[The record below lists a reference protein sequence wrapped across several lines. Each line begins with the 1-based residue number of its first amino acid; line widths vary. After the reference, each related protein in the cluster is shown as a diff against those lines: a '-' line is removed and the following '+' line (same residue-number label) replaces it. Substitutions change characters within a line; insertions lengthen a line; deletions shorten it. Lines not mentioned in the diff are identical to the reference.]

1 MNTLDNHHDLP
12 GSLSN
17 NNMINLAF
25 STNAFKRYSLED
37 SIREIAKLGYNGVE
51 ILCDI
56 PHAYPPLFK
65 EDQIR
70 SLKRTLVPSNMEIS
84 NLNAFTLFAIE
95 DTYHPSW
102 IDDNRREMRIQHTI
116 ECIRLGKKIGAKHLS
131 TEPGGPVTLSSS
143 SSSPSSSSS
152 SSSSSESSSLSPQKY
167 QSFDMG
173 HLEEIFLD
181 GLARVA
187 KTAEEEEI
195 KVLIEPEPG
204 LLIENSRQFKKL
216 MAKVVNPKYFRLN
229 FDIGHFY
236 CVNEDP
242 AKVVLELSDYIEH
255 FHLADIAHSRIHNHL
270 IPGRGSIDFR
280 SVFDAIDDI
289 GYRGFVTVELY
300 PYQDNPID
308 AAKEAYDYL
317 CKIT

>member
-1 MNTLDNHHDLP
+1 
-12 GSLSN
+12 
-17 NNMINLAF
+17 MINLAF

-37 SIREIAKLGYNGVE
+37 SIREIAKLGYRGVE

-56 PHAYPPLFK
+56 PHAYPPHFK
-65 EDQIR
+65 EDHIR
-70 SLKRTLVPSNMEIS
+70 SFKKTLASSNIQIS
-84 NLNAFTLFAIE
+84 NLNAFTLFAIG

-102 IDDNRREMRIQHTI
+102 IDDNRRRDIRIQHTI
-116 ECIRLGKKIGAKHLS
+116 ECIRLAKKIGAKHLS
-131 TEPGGPVTLSSS
+131 TEPGGPVKMLTSSSSSLSSS
-143 SSSPSSSSS
+143 SPPSPAP
-152 SSSSSESSSLSPQKY
+152 PQE
-167 QSFDMG
+167 QPQQRQQPLDVDR
-173 HLEEIFLD
+173 LEEIFLD

-187 KTAEEEEI
+187 QIAEEDDV

-216 MAKVVNPKYFRLN
+216 MTKILNPKYIRLN

-255 FHLADIAHSRIHNHL
+255 FHLADIAHTRIHNHL
-270 IPGRGSIDFR
+270 IPGRGAIDFR
-280 SVFDAIDDI
+280 SVFDAMDDI

-300 PYQDNPID
+300 PYQDNPIE

-317 CKIT
+317 CNIM

>member
-1 MNTLDNHHDLP
+1 
-12 GSLSN
+12 
-17 NNMINLAF
+17 MINLAF

-37 SIREIAKLGYNGVE
+37 SIREIAKLGYRGVE

-56 PHAYPPLFK
+56 PHAYPPHFK

-70 SLKRTLVPSNMEIS
+70 SFKKTLASSNIQIS
-84 NLNAFTLFAIE
+84 NLNAFTLFAIG

-102 IDDNRREMRIQHTI
+102 IDDNRRREIRIQHTI
-116 ECIRLGKKIGAKHLS
+116 ECIRLAKKIGAKHLS
-131 TEPGGPVTLSSS
+131 TEPGGPVTVL
-143 SSSPSSSSS
+143 PSSSSS
-152 SSSSSESSSLSPQKY
+152 SSPPPPAPPDEQPQ
-167 QSFDMG
+167 QRQQPLDVDR
-173 HLEEIFLD
+173 LEEIFLD

-187 KTAEEEEI
+187 QISEEEDV

-204 LLIENSRQFKKL
+204 LLVENSRQFKKL
-216 MAKVVNPKYFRLN
+216 MTKILNPKYVRLN

-255 FHLADIAHSRIHNHL
+255 FHLADIAPTRIHNHL

-280 SVFDAIDDI
+280 SVFDAMDDI

-317 CKIT
+317 CNIM

>member
-1 MNTLDNHHDLP
+1 
-12 GSLSN
+12 
-17 NNMINLAF
+17 MINLAF

-37 SIREIAKLGYNGVE
+37 SIREIAKLGYRGVE

-56 PHAYPPLFK
+56 PHAYPPHFK
-65 EDQIR
+65 EDQIG
-70 SLKRTLVPSNMEIS
+70 SFKKTLASSNIQIS
-84 NLNAFTLFAIE
+84 NLNAFTLFAIG
-95 DTYHPSW
+95 DTYYPSW
-102 IDDNRREMRIQHTI
+102 IDDNRRREMRIQHTI
-116 ECIRLGKKIGAKHLS
+116 ECIRLAKKIGAKHLS
-131 TEPGGPVTLSSS
+131 TEPGGPVKMLASSSSLSS
-143 SSSPSSSSS
+143 SSSPSTAPP
-152 SSSSSESSSLSPQKY
+152 EEQPQ
-167 QSFDMG
+167 QRQQPLDVDR
-173 HLEEIFLD
+173 LEEIFLD

-187 KTAEEEEI
+187 QIAEEDDV

-216 MAKVVNPKYFRLN
+216 MTKILNPKNVRLN

-255 FHLADIAHSRIHNHL
+255 FHLADIAHTRIHNHL
-270 IPGRGSIDFR
+270 IPGRGAIDFR
-280 SVFDAIDDI
+280 SVFDAMDDI

-300 PYQDNPID
+300 PYQDNPIE

-317 CKIT
+317 CNIL